1 MSETNTPPTP
11 PPTAEGSET
20 VSPETRSLVEQRLP
34 EESDEIKQHLMALI
48 DAIKQRAETQ
58 INSAE
63 DITRDAYV
71 SALRQAQDTLQ
82 KTGELFEEQRS
93 TLERS
98 LAGIE
103 DVATQRWET
112 LLSDI
117 QAMGNRLDR
126 AVNAAWQILTEPE
139 TSEAEAT
146 DADSKSSVD

>member
-1 MSETNTPPTP
+1 
-11 PPTAEGSET
+11 
-20 VSPETRSLVEQRLP
+20 
-34 EESDEIKQHLMALI
+34 MALI

-103 DVATQRWET
+103 DVATKRWET

-117 QAMGNRLDR
+117 QAVGNRLDR

-146 DADSKSSVD
+146 DADSESSGD